1 MTLRGREAQQCKK
14 IEECGWP
21 QREDT
26 TIDYALRLADINPI
40 YYVVT
45 LLFVVIITAVSRK
58 LNLGLLAGYLF
69 FALAVT
75 VLNRSPFTGNHFQPQ
90 LFWSWNVPRLRD
102 QIIMNVIGFIPVGF
116 LLASVLSSTSLSIF
130 LSIPIASLIS
140 LSIELLQL
148 ITSRGLFEFD
158 DVFHNSLGAV
168 IGVGLFICFRWLLS
182 SASVEDEVN

>member
-1 MTLRGREAQQCKK
+1 
-14 IEECGWP
+14 
-21 QREDT
+21 
-26 TIDYALRLADINPI
+26 LRLADIKPI
-40 YYVVT
+40 YYVVA
-45 LLFVVIITAVSRK
+45 LLLIVLITVVSRK

-90 LFWSWNVPRLRD
+90 LFWSWSVPRLRD
-102 QIIMNVIGFIPVGF
+102 QIIMNVIGFIPIGF
-116 LLASVLSSTSLSIF
+116 LLASVLPSIF

-158 DVFHNSLGAV
+158 DFFHNTLGAV
-168 IGVGLFICFRWLLS
+168 IGVVVFMLWRWFFS
-182 SASVEDEVN
+182 STRVEDGLN